1 MTGCL
6 VQVIVTSGYDPP
18 CDLETGMNFVQWLN
32 SLDELLYELM
42 SWLVFVPV
50 TLWRI
55 VTRPL
60 ATMRY
65 AEEQLALEDGRQYR
79 ATVSPPVMLILS
91 VALSQAIDLA
101 IGYTNPI
108 VASRRGLAGLVNDNL
123 TLLLL
128 RVVLFGVFPLLLAVR
143 KVQRAGA
150 RVDRD
155 TLKPPF
161 YAQCYAASP
170 LAFLISAGTAGINH
184 AVPEVQLVGSV
195 AVMLGFIFYAVI
207 QVRWFGQELG
217 QSVARSVF
225 DTAAALITG
234 IVIFFLVGVLFVR

>member
-1 MTGCL
+1 
-6 VQVIVTSGYDPP
+6 
-18 CDLETGMNFVQWLN
+18 MNFVQWLN

-42 SWLVFVPV
+42 SWLVFVPI

-65 AEEQLALEDGRQYR
+65 AEQQLTLDDGRQYR
-79 ATVSPPVMLILS
+79 ATVSPPIMLILS

-101 IGYTNPI
+101 IGFTNPI
-108 VASRRGLAGLVNDNL
+108 VASHRGLAGLVNDNL

-143 KVQRAGA
+143 KVHRTGA
-150 RVDRD
+150 DVDRD
-155 TLKPPF
+155 SLKPPF

-170 LAFLISAGTAGINH
+170 LAFLISAGTAGIGH
-184 AVPEVQLVGSV
+184 AVPQVQLVGIV
-195 AVMLGFIFYAVI
+195 AVALGFILYAVL
-207 QVRWFGQELG
+207 QVRWFGKELG
-217 QSVARSVF
+217 QSMTRSIL
-225 DTAAALITG
+225 DTAGALFTG
-234 IVIFFLVGVLFVR
+234 VVIFMFIGVLFVR